1 MDATIY
7 TKENCVFCTRAKAV
21 LEPYNPK
28 ILKLDEDFNREQF
41 FEVFPTAKTFPQI
54 IINPLEH
61 QKNWKQVIINGEKI
75 GGFTELEQWMAFN
88 KPDDSF

>member
-7 TKENCVFCTRAKAV
+7 TKENCVFCTRAKTV

-41 FEVFPTAKTFPQI
+41 FEIFPTAKTFPQI
-54 IINPLEH
+54 IIN
-61 QKNWKQVIINGEKI
+61 GEKI
-75 GGFTELEQWMAFN
+75 GGYTELEKWMAFN
-88 KPDDSF
+88 KPDDNF